1 MIQILP
7 TNTVYWKNFE
17 CNKRRIQSVLSD
29 KKRDGG
35 IPLHFSHLQAD
46 MWQNMCNSTPLC
58 VQFTKD
64 IIFKIELECSI
75 QQLAPRTMFL
85 FSLSTP
91 LAKTYHKFLWNEQGY
106 CVEENS
112 LSWHSNLAPKHWL
125 HQQEWKTKP
134 QCKKTIQTFSLQ
146 IQVTHPLNLSI
157 RTENS

>member
-1 MIQILP
+1 MIKILP
-7 TNTVYWKNFE
+7 TNTVCWKNIE
-17 CNKRRIQSVLSD
+17 CKKRRIQSVLSD

-46 MWQNMCNSTPLC
+46 MWQNMCNSTPLS

-85 FSLSTP
+85 FSLTTP
-91 LAKTYHKFLWNEQGY
+91 ESWKLAKTYHKFLWNEQGY
-106 CVEENS
+106 CVEYNA

-134 QCKKTIQTFSLQ
+134 QRKKRYKPFLYKFKSL
-146 IQVTHPLNLSI
+146 IL
-157 RTENS
+157 